1 MRPQHPGQYK
11 PLSLCSLQGGGIDKD
26 QEKTQGISE
35 GRRKGE
41 ETMTAALRHRNDEK
55 RIASFSEPTKEIN
68 FLPPESFLVY
78 YSLLVEAVY
87 LTRQPEP
94 EVKQWIKRSGFR
106 IPVRNYRAYRKLRQI
121 DQRLYEAKYEIVQYL
136 GEPQ

>member
-1 MRPQHPGQYK
+1 
-11 PLSLCSLQGGGIDKD
+11 
-26 QEKTQGISE
+26 
-35 GRRKGE
+35 
-41 ETMTAALRHRNDEK
+41 MTAALRHRNDEK